1 MILRENSGNCLFPAA
16 TLLSGIDNSFFI
28 IHIMKEKNSP
38 IDVRISRNSFV
49 YSDTFSSEGAN

>member
-1 MILRENSGNCLFPAA
+1 MILRENCGNCLFPAA

-38 IDVRISRNSFV
+38 IDVRICKEF
-49 YSDTFSSEGAN
+49 FCLF